1 VGISRPVH
9 VGAIGT
15 IGGKAICAKA
25 IAVAALCV
33 SLALAGTAAAATP
46 VAPYDG
52 QNPFR
57 CITQRV
63 GTGTAFPDPGADPFC
78 VEFDKRSQ
86 NVTDLGIVD
95 FLSKEPARVAAAALK
110 CFYHQ
115 TDHWTG
121 SVVQGQPPE
130 LWHWDG
136 RYFFDKAKA
145 VGGVSLSNVRF
156 GGMSVD
162 PRLLPGFPMQLWPYF
177 GPGHGGVRLVNLGAA
192 EPACAAKVDTAAE
205 ARRVYRQPPLY

>member
-1 VGISRPVH
+1 V
-9 VGAIGT
+9 
-15 IGGKAICAKA
+15 
-25 IAVAALCV
+25 
-33 SLALAGTAAAATP
+33 
-46 VAPYDG
+46 
-52 QNPFR
+52 
-57 CITQRV
+57 QRV
-63 GTGTAFPDPGADPFC
+63 GTGTSFPDPGADPFC

-86 NVTDLGIVD
+86 NVTDLGVVD
-95 FLSKEPARVAAAALK
+95 FLLNEPARVAAASTK

-121 SVVQGQPPE
+121 SVEQGQPPE

-145 VGGVSLSNVRF
+145 VGGVSLTNLRL
-156 GGMSVD
+156 GGVTVD

-177 GPGHGGVRLVNLGAA
+177 GPGRGGARLVNLGVA
-192 EPACAAKVDTAAE
+192 EPTCAAKVDTPAE

>member
-1 VGISRPVH
+1 MGGRRS
-9 VGAIGT
+9 T
-15 IGGKAICAKA
+15 GGKGLFTRV
-25 IAVAALCV
+25 IALVALCAP
-33 SLALAGTAAAATP
+33 LALASTASGATP

-57 CITQRV
+57 CQLQRV
-63 GTGTAFPDPGADPFC
+63 GTGTSFPDPGADPFC

-95 FLSKEPARVAAAALK
+95 FLLKEPARVAAASLK

-145 VGGVSLSNVRF
+145 VGGVSLSNIRF

-177 GPGHGGVRLVNLGAA
+177 GPGHGGARLVNLGAA
-192 EPACAAKVDTAAE
+192 EPTCAAKVDTPAE

>member
-1 VGISRPVH
+1 MPLGS
-9 VGAIGT
+9 VGARGT
-15 IGGKAICAKA
+15 TGGKSIRAA
-25 IAVAALCV
+25 IAFAALCLCLT
-33 SLALAGTAAAATP
+33 LAATASAATP

-57 CITQRV
+57 CKVQNV
-63 GTGTAFPDPGADPFC
+63 GTGTNFPDPDADPFC
-78 VEFDKRSQ
+78 VEFNKRSQ

-95 FLSKEPARVAAAALK
+95 FLLKEPARVAAASLK

-121 SVVQGQPPE
+121 SIVQGQPPE

-156 GGMSVD
+156 GGVSID
-162 PRLLPGFPMQLWPYF
+162 PRTLPGFPMQLWPYF
-177 GPGHGGVRLVNLGAA
+177 GPGRGGVRLVNLGAA
-192 EPACAAKVDTAAE
+192 EPLCAAKVDTPEE
-205 ARRVYRQPPLY
+205 ARRIYRQPPLY

>member
-1 VGISRPVH
+1 M
-9 VGAIGT
+9 GALGT
-15 IGGKAICAKA
+15 SGGKTLHAHALA
-25 IAVAALCV
+25 LAALCLF
-33 SLALAGTAAAATP
+33 LALDTTAAAATP

-52 QNPFR
+52 RNPFK
-57 CITQRV
+57 CKVQNV
-63 GTGTAFPDPGADPFC
+63 GTGTSFPDPAADPFC

-95 FLSKEPARVAAAALK
+95 FLLKEPARVAAAGLK

-121 SVVQGQPPE
+121 SVAQGQPPE

-156 GGMSVD
+156 GGMAID
-162 PRLLPGFPMQLWPYF
+162 PRLLPGFPMALWPYF
-177 GPGHGGVRLVNLGAA
+177 GPGGGGVRLVDLGAA
-192 EPACAAKVDTAAE
+192 EPLCAAKVDTPEE